1 MKRRNFWIGSA
12 ACLLTLPLLVPVFF
26 MRDPWPTELRD
37 RYEAR
42 TLEETGARNVVSAIY
57 LGYRAYDTAG
67 EVIVLFIAVMGTL
80 FVMRATP
87 AQPLD
92 RLAWQ
97 ASECPSRHA
106 PIMRLITG
114 KLGPVILV
122 FGLYVMSFGYASPG
136 GGFQGGAVVASGII
150 CIAFGYLSSWAQA
163 RQIMHRLHQV
173 EVFAFILLILAF
185 CSGMATGRGFLA
197 NPFSRSDFQPV
208 VFITLLNI
216 VIGIKV
222 GVSIGLLSIGM
233 FSGDVNE

>member
-1 MKRRNFWIGSA
+1 MKRRNFWVGGVT
-12 ACLLTLPLLVPVFF
+12 CLLALPLLVPVFF
-26 MRDPWPTELRD
+26 MRDPWPTGLRD
-37 RYEAR
+37 QYEAS

-67 EVIVLFIAVMGTL
+67 EVIVLFLAVMGTL
-80 FVMRATP
+80 FVMRATS
-87 AQPLD
+87 AQTLG
-92 RLAWQ
+92 RLAWE
-97 ASECPSRHA
+97 ASECPNRHA
-106 PIMRLITG
+106 PIMRLITS

-122 FGLYVMSFGYASPG
+122 FGLYVMSFGFASPG

-150 CIAFGYLSSWAQA
+150 CIAFGYLASRAQA
-163 RQIMHRLHQV
+163 RHVMHRLHQV
-173 EVFAFILLILAF
+173 EVFAFMLLVAAF

-197 NPFSRSDFQPV
+197 NPFSRSDLQPV

-233 FSGDVNE
+233 FAGDVNE